1 MSFDIFILACGGF
14 LTGRYIGARRD
25 KSGPTAVRIIS
36 SKSIIGP
43 VGLLLVYTHF
53 IHPSSFLLTMVYWDI
68 LNKLLYKKK
77 GTHASMTS
85 KAEQLAAEIQ
95 RIKKG
100 GAEKYPA
107 RNREQKKLFARDR
120 LKLLLDDGKIE
131 FEDGMFAECQ
141 NPEMPAD
148 GSITGV
154 GRIHGRPV
162 AFSASDSTVK
172 AGSAG
177 EKSVKQ
183 AFLSRKLR

>member
-1 MSFDIFILACGGF
+1 MPVTYLALITNVYILYSSGTSSSI
-14 LTGRYIGARRD
+14 LGRD
-25 KSGPTAVRIIS
+25 SNP
-36 SKSIIGP
+36 
-43 VGLLLVYTHF
+43 
-53 IHPSSFLLTMVYWDI
+53 
-68 LNKLLYKKK
+68 
-77 GTHASMTS
+77 MTS
-85 KAEQLAAEIQ
+85 NDERLAAEIE

-100 GAEKYPA
+100 GAEKYHE
-107 RNREQKKLFARDR
+107 RNRQQKKLFARDR

-141 NPEMPAD
+141 NPELPAD

-177 EKSVKQ
+177 EKSVQKSLRIQ
-183 AFLSRKLR
+183 EMAMQMRIPMFYLSDSAGAANHYPACLFSRAHA